1 MDKYTK
7 NYRAGMLSELEDL
20 LKQLSDGML
29 EKVLAYARVA
39 YEKERR
45 SYR

>member
-20 LKQLSDGML
+20 LKQLAMGCLKKYSPTQ
-29 EKVLAYARVA
+29 E
-39 YEKERR
+39 
-45 SYR
+45 